1 MIFQKIKKCLI
12 KYIKYIKYIKK
23 IKSILFYM
31 ALDLSENNILY
42 LLRIGLVAVLL
53 NIALSMVSSM
63 LPLTKNGSFPFSV
76 YDDMIGMLRHN
87 KESDYQVVY

>member
-1 MIFQKIKKCLI
+1 
-12 KYIKYIKYIKK
+12 
-23 IKSILFYM
+23 M

-76 YDDMIGMLRHN
+76 YDEMIDMLRHH
-87 KESDYQVVY
+87 KRKLLSSSILVGVAAAGSVLLLPLLLEKVEFLR